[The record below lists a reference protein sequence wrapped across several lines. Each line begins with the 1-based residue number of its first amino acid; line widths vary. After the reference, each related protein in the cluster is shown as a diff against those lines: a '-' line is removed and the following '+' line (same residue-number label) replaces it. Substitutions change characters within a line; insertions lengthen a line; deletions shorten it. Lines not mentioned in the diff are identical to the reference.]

1 MKVVKSS
8 NNREILLKGTTRK
21 ISSQEGGFLSF
32 LRPLM
37 QSGWPLMKNWLTPL
51 AKYVLVVLKLMAAT
65 SATFAAIQKK
75 IYGSR
80 ETLVFSN
87 EEIEDAIKIFKS
99 LVRMLVCW

>member
-1 MKVVKSS
+1 MKVAKSLNS
-8 NNREILLKGTTRK
+8 RETLLKGTTRK

-32 LRPLM
+32 LRSLMTSGLPLI
-37 QSGWPLMKNWLTPL
+37 KNWRTPL

-80 ETLVFSN
+80 KTLVFSN
-87 EEIEDAIKIFKS
+87 EEIGDTIKIFKS